1 MSRELYKPTPQADK
15 RIAALENEIAILEK
29 ELLSAE
35 TELNTFTTQ
44 IRQQLQ
50 GQIIRIR
57 ELTDLYKKQ
66 KAAKKAKRLE
76 QKKKGQNY
84 REPKEL
90 RRSDNGIQSAEKAA
104 KPDEQ
109 ELKRLYK
116 EAIRQVHPDK
126 FTNEE
131 PEISDRANALTVQLN
146 AIYDAGDLEELQGFY
161 EHIISGNAMSHVPY
175 KPETVANPEA
185 LLDYLQKKQQELLA
199 ALNEIK
205 TSQLFEVLK
214 TYDNPLTFIPELRQ
228 QFDERI
234 AVLEKRTRKGKN
246 KA

>member
-1 MSRELYKPTPQADK
+1 MSRELYKPTPQPDK
-15 RIAALENEIAILEK
+15 NIEALETEIALLEK
-29 ELLSAE
+29 ELLTAE
-35 TELNTFTTQ
+35 TELNNFTTQ

-76 QKKKGQNY
+76 QKKKGKNY
-84 REPKEL
+84 REPKEIM
-90 RRSDNGIQSAEKAA
+90 STGNGMRNAEKPAM
-104 KPDEQ
+104 PDEQ

-126 FTNEE
+126 FANEGA
-131 PEISDRANALTVQLN
+131 EITERANALTVQLN
-146 AIYDAGDLEELQGFY
+146 EFYDAGDLEELQGFY

-185 LLDYLQKKQQELLA
+185 MLVYLQKKQKELQA
-199 ALNEIK
+199 ALTEIK
-205 TSQLFEVLK
+205 TSQLFDVLK
-214 TYDNPLTFIPELRQ
+214 TYEDPLTFIPELRQ
-228 QFDERI
+228 QFEERI
-234 AVLEKRTRKGKN
+234 AVLEKRTRKGKHN
-246 KA
+246 A